1 MKTSLYRLLL
11 VTGLL
16 LTAVSVA
23 QADPATKPNNA
34 VIAAP
39 RDAGWLKRH
48 EGFNSRIKQGNV
60 DLLLIGDSITDGWR
74 NDAIKKVWDEF
85 YAKRNAVNLGIGGDQ
100 TQHVLW
106 RLDNGNVDGIKPK
119 LAVLMIG
126 TNNSG
131 GNTSEEIAA
140 GVKAVVEK
148 LRAKLPETKVLV
160 LAIFP
165 RGANKENKNRQVNE
179 GANAIIAKLADDK
192 NVFFQDIGP
201 KFLEP
206 DGNTL
211 SKDIMPD
218 LLHLNEKSYRIWA
231 ESIEPNVK
239 KLMGE

>member
-1 MKTSLYRLLL
+1 
-11 VTGLL
+11 
-16 LTAVSVA
+16 
-23 QADPATKPNNA
+23 
-34 VIAAP
+34 
-39 RDAGWLKRH
+39 
-48 EGFNSRIKQGNV
+48 
-60 DLLLIGDSITDGWR
+60 
-74 NDAIKKVWDEF
+74 
-85 YAKRNAVNLGIGGDQ
+85 
-100 TQHVLW
+100 
-106 RLDNGNVDGIKPK
+106 
-119 LAVLMIG
+119 MIG

-148 LRAKLPETKVLV
+148 LRTKLPETKVLV

-165 RGANKENKNRQVNE
+165 RGADKEDGKRKINE